1 MTRSSHATT
10 RDMAAALK
18 RQAVRAGTSTPAVR
32 GSDWAGA
39 VVTVVHTDG
48 TVDAGDLERVRC
60 MDTYSQPA
68 VGDLIYVTRSSSG
81 NWLAWG
87 RPATAGQTWTVLPVA
102 AGFQNPGHGWTA
114 SYLREGARVW
124 LRGRIGATTGTIAD
138 GATIATLPAGI
149 RPGVAVS
156 WAVTRDASATPATI
170 RLEITAAGVL
180 RTFQSTA
187 LPAWVGLDGI
197 TYTI

>member
-1 MTRSSHATT
+1 MKSSHATT
-10 RDMAAALK
+10 REMAGALK
-18 RQAVRAGTSTPAVR
+18 RQAVRAGAATPAVR
-32 GSDWAGA
+32 GADWAGA
-39 VVTVVHTDG
+39 VVTTVHADG

-60 MDTYSQPA
+60 MDTYTQPT
-68 VGDLIYVTRSSSG
+68 VGDLIYVTQSSSG

-87 RPATAGQTWTVLPVA
+87 RPATTGQTWTALTLA
-102 AGFQNPGHGWTA
+102 GGFQNPGHGWTA
-114 SYLREGARVW
+114 AYLREGSRIW

-138 GATIATLPAGI
+138 GATLCTLPAEI
-149 RPGVAVS
+149 RPGVAAA

-170 RLEITAAGVL
+170 RVEITAAGLL

-187 LPAWVGLDGI
+187 LPTWVGLDGI